1 MKIAVIGGGAS
12 GLVTAI
18 IAAREKKEVLILE
31 RNQQYGK
38 KILMTGNGRCN
49 YWNEDQNLEHYHS
62 RDWDLLKNII
72 TEENKKQVKYF
83 FDSLGIVPKIKNGY
97 YYPYSNQATSIQSAL
112 FKELNRQ
119 NVSRLEEFFV
129 KKIEKK
135 KDQFII
141 YSEDKTLVV
150 DQVILATGSSAYP
163 KTGSDGNGY
172 QLAKSLGHSLVQ
184 LKTKGKYLK
193 EWNGIRMDVKLT
205 LYIDQK
211 EIKKETGE
219 IQFTNYGIS
228 GICVFN
234 LSGFASKALAL
245 SKKVKITM
253 NCCPFIDTKEE
264 LNSWL
269 SNRRKELKME
279 KLEDLLEGCLNYKW
293 ILGLLKELNFS
304 RDTNWKDLTKKE
316 KERVVE
322 LLFAFPLEVYD
333 TNSFLN
339 AQVCSGG
346 VPLSEINPKT
356 MESSK
361 VKNLY
366 LVGEILDVDGD
377 CGGYNLG
384 FAWISGII
392 AGKGCCK

>member
-135 KDQFII
+135 
-141 YSEDKTLVV
+141 
-150 DQVILATGSSAYP
+150 
-163 KTGSDGNGY
+163 
-172 QLAKSLGHSLVQ
+172 
-184 LKTKGKYLK
+184 
-193 EWNGIRMDVKLT
+193 
-205 LYIDQK
+205 
-211 EIKKETGE
+211 IK
-219 IQFTNYGIS
+219 I
-228 GICVFN
+228 
-234 LSGFASKALAL
+234 
-245 SKKVKITM
+245 
-253 NCCPFIDTKEE
+253 
-264 LNSWL
+264 
-269 SNRRKELKME
+269 
-279 KLEDLLEGCLNYKW
+279 
-293 ILGLLKELNFS
+293 
-304 RDTNWKDLTKKE
+304 
-316 KERVVE
+316 
-322 LLFAFPLEVYD
+322 
-333 TNSFLN
+333 
-339 AQVCSGG
+339 
-346 VPLSEINPKT
+346 
-356 MESSK
+356 
-361 VKNLY
+361 
-366 LVGEILDVDGD
+366 
-377 CGGYNLG
+377 
-384 FAWISGII
+384 
-392 AGKGCCK
+392 